1 MKKMLA
7 YFKSKRYDTL
17 AGVLS
22 FFFVLSFIPLLYLC
36 LSLYI
41 KLGSYLNIET
51 PIPEVIKDYVTFD
64 LNAGVSVLFLITTIY
79 SASKFFTELKKTG
92 EIIYGIK
99 KSNVTIKSQVIS
111 CIFVIFLILIVAFSL
126 LAIAI
131 GNTFLKYSWS
141 KILTNILTYLILI
154 LMTFGFLCLVNKTAC
169 CTKKKLNDLKVGI
182 IFSLIYIVI
191 FSFLFGFYVANFANY
206 NELYGVFSTVI
217 IALLYVYL
225 MMQGIVIGIIFNEK
239 YSKEN

>member
-1 MKKMLA
+1 MEYHKIH
-7 YFKSKRYDTL
+7 
-17 AGVLS
+17 
-22 FFFVLSFIPLLYLC
+22 IP
-36 LSLYI
+36 
-41 KLGSYLNIET
+41 
-51 PIPEVIKDYVTFD
+51 
-64 LNAGVSVLFLITTIY
+64 
-79 SASKFFTELKKTG
+79 
-92 EIIYGIK
+92 
-99 KSNVTIKSQVIS
+99 
-111 CIFVIFLILIVAFSL
+111 
-126 LAIAI
+126 
-131 GNTFLKYSWS
+131 
-141 KILTNILTYLILI
+141 LTYLILI